1 MSDTPELQATFGQ
14 PGGQRRGCGFPVAK
28 FLALFDLAT
37 GMLLRV
43 EEAPLRSHER
53 LRLNFVA
60 FGTERLLSD
69 FVRIRVS

>member
-1 MSDTPELQATFGQ
+1 MPDTPELQAAFGQ

-43 EEAPLRSHER
+43 RAGAAPL
-53 LRLNFVA
+53 A
-60 FGTERLLSD
+60 
-69 FVRIRVS
+69 